1 MALTIDSHIVFLATK
16 DLAKS
21 SAFYE
26 ETLGLP
32 LALDQGKCRIY
43 QVAQAAF
50 LGFCAKDEVTAGDN
64 VIVTLVTR
72 DVDGWYAQLRT
83 KGVEF
88 EKTPVHNPEY
98 RIYHCFF
105 RDPNGYLLEIQR
117 FDDPRW
123 PEIFEN
129 AVFGAD

>member
-1 MALTIDSHIVFLATK
+1 MRLTIESHIVFLATR
-16 DLAKS
+16 DLATTA
-21 SAFYE
+21 AFYE
-26 ETLGLP
+26 KTLGLP

-50 LGFCAKDEVTAGDN
+50 LGFCAKDEITAGDG

-83 KGVEF
+83 KGVAF
-88 EKTPVHNPEY
+88 EKAPVHNPEY

-123 PEIFEN
+123 Q
-129 AVFGAD
+129 